1 MLGYGMKILSSVIV
15 DGKWYVSG
23 MYMQAQEG
31 QALLEQAERDVRR
44 SPIAR
49 IGLVI
54 DADVEGGEA
63 GSTAA
68 AAASELAD
76 NAPKG
81 EQRRGQRRHVFRSGS
96 VSASIKSASVT
107 LEAHDE
113 HSGSV
118 LEAGASQHLPQDER
132 GGLQAGPGEG
142 TVPGDLDGGALPL
155 EGSGLQNVP
164 EDQEAGAWHDICSG
178 EFFTVSYTHLT
189 LPTILLV

>member
-132 GGLQAGPGEG
+132 GGCKR
-142 TVPGDLDGGALPL
+142 
-155 EGSGLQNVP
+155 GLAREQCRGIWMVERCHWKVLVFRMFLKIKRQVRGMIFAVESSSWNV
-164 EDQEAGAWHDICSG
+164 
-178 EFFTVSYTHLT
+178 L
-189 LPTILLV
+189 